1 MKRVRN
7 AIWNAL
13 LAMGVRFIPRWE
25 RPTLLRVAR
34 VFGWI
39 AYALAFHQR
48 RVALANTRTVFG
60 RPRPDLVKRSFQI
73 FALTTLE
80 VFWSRRLDADSIR
93 GLVEVSPESWALVQS
108 ILARRKGGIA
118 INFHFSNW
126 EMMGLASAYRGA
138 KVSYIA
144 VPTGNPQM
152 DETLNAHRLA
162 SGLQIIWRRGA
173 GPKLLRALKRG
184 EFISMM
190 MDINVSPGKGGIWV
204 KFCGLPV
211 CVSSLTVALA
221 QRTGAAMLPS
231 YCVSLPDGRYR
242 VLVGP
247 EITCTPDED
256 PRAVAQRIMDFAEA
270 AMRQHPEDWWWVYK
284 RWKYRPPGATQAFPF
299 YSKPA
304 GEDRFATGRPAAE
317 DAD

>member
-1 MKRVRN
+1 MKRFRT

-13 LAMGVRFIPRWE
+13 LAMGARIIPTWG

-34 VFGWI
+34 VCGWI

-48 RVALANTRTVFG
+48 RVALANTRVVFG
-60 RPRPDLVKRSFQI
+60 RPRPDLVKRSFQT

-80 VFWSRRLDADSIR
+80 VFWSRRLNATSIR
-93 GLVEVSPESWALVQS
+93 ELVETAPGGWNLTQS
-108 ILARRKGGIA
+108 LLDRGKGGIA

-126 EMMGLASAYRGA
+126 EMMGLAGAYRGIKA
-138 KVSYIA
+138 NYIA
-144 VPTGNPQM
+144 VPTGNPKL

-162 SGLQIIWRRGA
+162 SGLQIIWRQGA

-221 QRTGAAMLPS
+221 QRTGAPLLPA
-231 YCVSLPDGRYR
+231 YCLSLPDGRYH
-242 VLVGP
+242 VVIGP
-247 EITCTPDED
+247 EIPCAPDED
-256 PRAVAQRIMDFAEA
+256 PRAVAQRIMDFAEDA
-270 AMRQHPEDWWWVYK
+270 LRKHPEDWWWVYK
-284 RWKYRPPGATQAFPF
+284 RWKYRPLNATEAFPF
-299 YSKPA
+299 YSKLK
-304 GEDRFATGRPAAE
+304 GNDRFASENTADDDE
-317 DAD
+317 D